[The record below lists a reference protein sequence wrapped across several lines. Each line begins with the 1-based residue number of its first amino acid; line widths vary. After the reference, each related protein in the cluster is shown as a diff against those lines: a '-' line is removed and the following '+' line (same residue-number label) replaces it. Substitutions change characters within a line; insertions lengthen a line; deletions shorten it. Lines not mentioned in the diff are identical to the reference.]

1 MTAQLKDWT
10 HGASEVELDSA
21 GDLRRTLKKL
31 DEAFPGI
38 GQRIMDDQDRLRANV
53 NVFVNGENS
62 RYLREDETKL
72 KDGDEVVILPSVAGG

>member
-53 NVFVNGENS
+53 NVFVNGKNS
-62 RYLREDETKL
+62 RYLLEDETKL